1 MNERPAG
8 NEPGQSNLDV
18 RLARL
23 PREIPPPRDLWPAI
37 EAATTGPRRRNWRL
51 GVGLAAGIA
60 MLAISVIVAVR
71 PGVPGRAAAAIP
83 ALMSDQDAASL
94 RTRAA
99 LAQSFQA
106 ELAHLPKA
114 TQARLW
120 QDLDVI
126 RGARS
131 DIRRALDANP
141 QSPLL
146 RELLADTWQQEL
158 DFYANVATTTDPV
171 RMRWPL

>member
-1 MNERPAG
+1 MNEPSTMTD
-8 NEPGQSNLDV
+8 SNLDL
-18 RLARL
+18 RLTRL
-23 PREIPPPRDLWPAI
+23 PREIQPARDLWPAI
-37 EAATTGPRRRNWRL
+37 EAATSGRHRRDWRL
-51 GVGLAAGIA
+51 GLGLAAGIA
-60 MLAISVIVAVR
+60 VLAISVFVALR
-71 PGVPGRAAAAIP
+71 PQAPLPATAAIP
-83 ALMSDQDAASL
+83 ALMSDRDPASL

-120 QDLDVI
+120 QDLDLI
-126 RGARS
+126 RSARA

-146 RELLADTWQQEL
+146 RDLLADTWQQEL

>member
-1 MNERPAG
+1 MTERR
-8 NEPGQSNLDV
+8 ESNLDL

-37 EAATTGPRRRNWRL
+37 EAATTGRRGHDWRL
-51 GVGLAAGIA
+51 GMGLAAGIA
-60 MLAISVIVAVR
+60 VLAISLFVSLRPEAPAREAAVL
-71 PGVPGRAAAAIP
+71 PG
-83 ALMSDQDAASL
+83 LMPDRDPASL

-99 LAQSFQA
+99 LEHSFEA
-106 ELAHLPKA
+106 ELARLPKA
-114 TQARLW
+114 TRARLW
-120 QDLDVI
+120 QDLDLI
-126 RGARS
+126 RGARA

-158 DFYANVATTTDPV
+158 DFYANVAATTDPAG
-171 RMRWPL
+171 MRWPL

>member
-1 MNERPAG
+1 MNESDR
-8 NEPGQSNLDV
+8 SNLDL

-37 EAATTGPRRRNWRL
+37 EAATTGHGRRDWRL
-51 GVGLAAGIA
+51 GMGLAAGIA
-60 MLAISVIVAVR
+60 VLAISVLVALR
-71 PGVPGRAAAAIP
+71 PKTPDPATASIP
-83 ALMSDQDAASL
+83 ALMMDQDAASL

-99 LAQSFQA
+99 LAQSFEA

-120 QDLDVI
+120 QDLDQI
-126 RGARS
+126 RGARA